1 MTPENSDRP
10 PRLDFIR
17 EAFSRLQS
25 VAEVGHLLIES
36 EPSRLSYAE
45 SLRLACREIGA
56 GTGMLFLLDPEQD
69 ELLLAASVGIDPT
82 SLENGAALAVGE
94 GLSGWVAQHREAF
107 FSNDLAAAGR
117 FRPVSQMKYKRAS
130 AVSVPILRHGEL
142 LGVLTFADE
151 RPGAFGRADLLMVE
165 AVAASLAL
173 GLRCSQLRAEA
184 EAGYLACIR
193 GLANALEAKDPGT
206 RGHSLR
212 IAHFCREVGRAFDF
226 PRERRERLEAAA
238 YLHDIG
244 KIGIPE
250 SVLHKP
256 GPLTGAEWELVRRH
270 PEMGAEILRGLPSM
284 SEVSRFVEAHHERP
298 DGRGYPRG
306 LRGDEIPL
314 ESRIISAA
322 DAFDAM
328 VTARPYRAH
337 LPAEVALAEM
347 QAAAGSQ
354 FDPFVVER
362 LSEIVLHKTADH
374 FYSESLLS

>member
-1 MTPENSDRP
+1 MIQEKRDRP

-45 SLRLACREIGA
+45 SLRRACKEIGA
-56 GTGMLFLLDPEQD
+56 GTGMLFLMDPEQE
-69 ELLLAASVGIDPT
+69 ELLLAASVGVEAPT
-82 SLENGAALAVGE
+82 HDGGAALAVGK
-94 GLSGWVAQHREAF
+94 GLSGWVAQHKEAYF
-107 FSNDLAAAGR
+107 TGEIPSGGR
-117 FRPVSQMKYKRAS
+117 FRPVSQMKSRRAS
-130 AVSVPILRHGEL
+130 AVSVPILRRGDL

-165 AVAASLAL
+165 AIAASLAL

-212 IAHFCREVGRAFDF
+212 IAHFCREVGRALDF
-226 PRERRERLEAAA
+226 PRERREHLEAAA

-256 GPLTGAEWELVRRH
+256 GPLTATEWELVRRH

-284 SEVSRFVEAHHERP
+284 GEVSRFVESHHERL
-298 DGRGYPRG
+298 DGKGYPRG
-306 LRGDEIPL
+306 LRGDAIPL
-314 ESRIISAA
+314 ESRIIAAA

-328 VTARPYRAH
+328 VTARPYRAN

-354 FDPFVVER
+354 FDPFVVDR
-362 LSEIVLHKTADH
+362 LREIVLDKTASH
-374 FYSESLLS
+374 FYAGSLLS

>member
-1 MTPENSDRP
+1 MTPENDDRP

-45 SLRLACREIGA
+45 SLRRACEEMGA
-56 GTGMLFLLDPEQD
+56 GTGLLFIHDSDRER
-69 ELLLAASVGIDPT
+69 LLLAASIGVDDSDSEET
-82 SLENGAALAVGE
+82 AVLAVGD
-94 GLSGWVAQHREAF
+94 GLSGWVAEHKEAF
-107 FSNDLAAAGR
+107 FSNDLAGSGR
-117 FRPVSQMKYKRAS
+117 FRPVSQMRYKRAS
-130 AVSVPILRHGEL
+130 AVSVPILRRGEL

-165 AVAASLAL
+165 AIAASLAL
-173 GLRCSQLRAEA
+173 GMRCAQLRADA

-212 IAHFCREVGRAFDF
+212 IAHFSREVGRALDF

-250 SVLHKP
+250 SVLNKP
-256 GPLTGAEWELVRRH
+256 APLTRSEWELVRRH

-284 SEVSRFVEAHHERP
+284 AEVSRFVEAHHERP
-298 DGRGYPRG
+298 DGTGYPRG
-306 LRGDEIPL
+306 LKGEEIPL

-328 VTARPYRAH
+328 VTARPYRTTV
-337 LPAEVALAEM
+337 PAEIAFAEM
-347 QAAAGSQ
+347 RAAAGTQ
-354 FDPFVVER
+354 FDPFVVEHLR
-362 LSEIVLHKTADH
+362 EIVLHKSADH